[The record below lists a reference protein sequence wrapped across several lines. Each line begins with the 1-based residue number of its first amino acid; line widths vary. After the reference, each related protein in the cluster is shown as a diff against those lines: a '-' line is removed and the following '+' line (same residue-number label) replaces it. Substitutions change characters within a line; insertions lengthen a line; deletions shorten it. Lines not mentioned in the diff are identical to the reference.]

1 MTIGDVL
8 GTVGLLAALGI
19 CSWAVMMGTAVLFPK
34 RSSAATDAIRTN
46 PGRTLLAG
54 FGAFLLVGIV
64 AFAFLSNPLPFSK
77 LLGLALA
84 TGLLALLIGERLRT
98 LKPEMT
104 PYDATSIGA
113 ALVFLGALTPV
124 LGTFLLAPASL
135 FVSIG
140 AGVRALFGREAV
152 ARRSEL

>member
-1 MTIGDVL
+1 
-8 GTVGLLAALGI
+8 
-19 CSWAVMMGTAVLFPK
+19 MMGTAVLFPK

-84 TGLLALLIGERLRT
+84 TGLLAIAAIGAGGLALLIGERLRT